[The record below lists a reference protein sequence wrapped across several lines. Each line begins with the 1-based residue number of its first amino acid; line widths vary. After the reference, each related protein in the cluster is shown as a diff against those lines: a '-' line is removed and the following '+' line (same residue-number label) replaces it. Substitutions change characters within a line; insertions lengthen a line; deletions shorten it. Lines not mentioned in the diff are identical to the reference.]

1 MQDPVARPLKKAAGL
16 ESADIK
22 AASMDRGK
30 EDAAAMAPRM
40 PEVIPQAALPSP
52 FQSMKEYIRRHYRRQ
67 ILAELENRVA
77 KGMLQKP
84 DAGGREPAFLR
95 LGACT
100 LGDMAFW
107 RCDPYTVLADLRVKA
122 ELNAKKQIVT
132 RDLYC
137 ELLIDMRK
145 NGAFE
150 FGEAGL
156 LEERPARSGWML
168 SGYLVPILS
177 REEVERGA
185 EELLLRYCPRAWT
198 NRREHDAYILAD
210 RMGLR
215 VERLPLYR
223 KRSTRSMLFF
233 DDGTMLAAEE
243 DRDGRIRGRPRLVCI
258 KAGTILINTN
268 AVHKDACQM
277 EIYHECI
284 HYDWHFMFF
293 RLQDMQRSDA
303 SGLNTGRVIV
313 AEDKAMQNP
322 MKWMEWQARRG
333 SFGLMMPQSRM
344 RSLIAQIQADPAC
357 GGLHAGQRMDRIA
370 RCIARE
376 YALPKYRVRAR
387 LIQLG
392 YIAAKGAL
400 NYVDGGY
407 IEPFAFSL
415 DHGGKNYSF
424 VIGRESAFALYQT
437 DETFRRHIQSG
448 RYLYVDGHIC
458 RNDPR
463 CVRQGAWGMRL
474 TPWANAHVDVCC
486 LRFAHVYERR
496 GVTDC
501 RFGTL
506 HSDEE
511 YNSHYLAFVQGKGRN
526 SEREQL
532 EEMSRMMEALPAT
545 FHEAL
550 TFLMKQ
556 AHVTI
561 EELEEK
567 AFLSGRTISRLRT
580 EERREYSLDQ
590 VMAICIALHLPPW
603 LSRGMLQRTGF
614 ILRPTRQHQ
623 AYQFILDCLF
633 MDSVEDVQAFLL
645 RAGYQKLRLTS
656 HEA

>member
-1 MQDPVARPLKKAAGL
+1 
-16 ESADIK
+16 
-22 AASMDRGK
+22 
-30 EDAAAMAPRM
+30 
-40 PEVIPQAALPSP
+40 
-52 FQSMKEYIRRHYRRQ
+52 
-67 ILAELENRVA
+67 
-77 KGMLQKP
+77 
-84 DAGGREPAFLR
+84 
-95 LGACT
+95 
-100 LGDMAFW
+100 
-107 RCDPYTVLADLRVKA
+107 
-122 ELNAKKQIVT
+122 
-132 RDLYC
+132 
-137 ELLIDMRK
+137 
-145 NGAFE
+145 
-150 FGEAGL
+150 
-156 LEERPARSGWML
+156 
-168 SGYLVPILS
+168 
-177 REEVERGA
+177 
-185 EELLLRYCPRAWT
+185 
-198 NRREHDAYILAD
+198 
-210 RMGLR
+210 
-215 VERLPLYR
+215 
-223 KRSTRSMLFF
+223 
-233 DDGTMLAAEE
+233 
-243 DRDGRIRGRPRLVCI
+243 
-258 KAGTILINTN
+258 
-268 AVHKDACQM
+268 
-277 EIYHECI
+277 
-284 HYDWHFMFF
+284 
-293 RLQDMQRSDA
+293 
-303 SGLNTGRVIV
+303 
-313 AEDKAMQNP
+313 MQNP